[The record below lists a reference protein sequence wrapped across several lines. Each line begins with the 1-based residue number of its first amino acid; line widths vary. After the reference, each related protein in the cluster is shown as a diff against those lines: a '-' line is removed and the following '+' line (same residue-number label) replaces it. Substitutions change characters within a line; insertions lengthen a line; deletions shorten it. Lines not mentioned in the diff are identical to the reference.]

1 MLNKIDKRYLVILI
15 PLAILLIL
23 AMRSYFIVYFGDEI
37 TLETVPFDPTDLFR
51 GDYVEL
57 SYEIENVDES
67 LVEWGSEHSKT
78 DRYYNEDMFAV
89 LKRDGDV
96 HVIDFITGKEPETG
110 VYLNCEVHGYGS
122 GIQVEY
128 NINRYFLKEGTGTEL
143 EEAAR
148 KGQLL
153 GKVKVYKGRGI
164 LVEIIEDK

>member
-1 MLNKIDKRYLVILI
+1 MLNKIDKRSFVILI

-23 AMRSYFIVYFGDEI
+23 AMSSYSIVYFGDEI

-57 SYEIENVDES
+57 SYEIETVDES
-67 LVEWGSEHSKT
+67 LVEWGTGHSKS

-89 LKRDGDV
+89 LKKDGDIYI
-96 HVIDFITGKEPETG
+96 IDFITSEEPETG
-110 VYLNCEVHGYGS
+110 IYLNCEVYSYGS
-122 GIQVEY
+122 SLQVDY
-128 NINRYFLKEGTGTEL
+128 NINRYFVKEGTGTKL

-153 GKVKVYKGRGI
+153 GKVKVYKGRAV